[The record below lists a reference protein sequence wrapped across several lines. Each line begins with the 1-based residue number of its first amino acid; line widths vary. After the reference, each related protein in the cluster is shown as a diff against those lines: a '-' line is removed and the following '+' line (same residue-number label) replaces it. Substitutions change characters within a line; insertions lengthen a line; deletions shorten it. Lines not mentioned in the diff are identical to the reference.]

1 MTIWP
6 PQKHDLK
13 RPVYLSLASTVLRAM
28 RAGELT
34 GGDRL
39 PTHRD
44 LAFQLEISVQTVS
57 RAYDELIRVGAISGQ
72 VGRGTFVT
80 SELAEGTSPHFYLP
94 EEERSSLIDLSILKP
109 VGDQIHVDH
118 MRNALRAL
126 TENLPAE
133 VVHSFRPANTAH
145 AYDTT
150 ARKWLKYCG
159 VDLDA
164 QSALITNGNTA
175 AMTVALMTVA
185 NPGDLVVTE
194 EIGHHTLNPL
204 ARYLGLRLTGL
215 RTDSDGILPQA
226 FQAACSN
233 QTVKALYLMPT
244 GLGPHLT
251 TMSTARRIELVE
263 IAREHDVFIIESDAW
278 GPLQSVRP
286 APFAMLA
293 PERTLYFTSL
303 TKCLMPGL
311 RVGYL
316 VVPDALSAAARNRHL
331 VTNWMATSMMVEIA
345 SRWIDDG
352 TALTLV
358 NWQIK
363 AAFKRNEIAAAC
375 LQGLPFIKNP
385 TGLHVWLP
393 LSERDETKFIVAA
406 RQLGVAVAP
415 GASFCINDTPHESA
429 VRICLGGVSE
439 IELSNGL
446 TAIRKLFLKQDEP
459 VLTRDVVSS

>member
-13 RPVYLSLASTVLRAM
+13 RPVYLSLASVMLRAM
-28 RAGELT
+28 RVGELT

-44 LAFQLEISVQTVS
+44 LAFQLGISVQTVS

-80 SELAEGTSPHFYLP
+80 GELAEGKSPHFYLP

-118 MRNALRAL
+118 MRNALLAL
-126 TENLPAE
+126 TENLPAQ

-145 AYDTT
+145 AYDAT

-159 VDLDA
+159 VDLQA

-194 EIGHHTLNPL
+194 EISHHTLNPL

-215 RTDSDGILPQA
+215 GTDSDGVNPQA
-226 FQAACSN
+226 FQAACAH
-233 QTVKALYLMPT
+233 QTVRALYLMPT
-244 GLGPHLT
+244 GLGPHLSV
-251 TMSTARRIELVE
+251 MSVARRQELIR
-263 IAREHDVFIIESDAW
+263 IARQYDVFIIESDAW
-278 GPLQSVRP
+278 GPLQLERP
-286 APFAMLA
+286 TPFAMLA

-345 SRWIDDG
+345 SRWIEDG
-352 TALTLV
+352 TAQTMV
-358 NWQIK
+358 NWQIE
-363 AAFKRNEIAAAC
+363 AACKRNEIAAAS
-375 LQGLPFIKNP
+375 LQSLPFLKSP
-385 TGLHVWLP
+385 TGLHVWLR
-393 LSERDETKFIVAA
+393 LGERDETKFVEAA
-406 RQLGVAVAP
+406 RQSGVAVAP
-415 GASFCINDTPHESA
+415 GAPFCIGDTSNEAA

-439 IELSNGL
+439 TELLQGL
-446 TAIRKLFLKQDEP
+446 TKIRQLFLTQREP
-459 VLTRDVVSS
+459 SLQEM

>member
-6 PQKHDLK
+6 PQKRDMK
-13 RPVYLSLASTVLRAM
+13 RPVYLSLASVILRAM

-44 LAFQLEISVQTVS
+44 LAFQLGISVQTVS

-80 SELAEGTSPHFYLP
+80 GELAEGTSPHFYLP

-118 MRNALRAL
+118 MRNALLAL
-126 TENLPAE
+126 TENLPAQ
-133 VVHSFRPANTAH
+133 VVSSFRPANTTH
-145 AYDTT
+145 AYEAT
-150 ARKWLKYCG
+150 ARKWLRYCG
-159 VDLDA
+159 VDLHG

-175 AMTVALMTVA
+175 AMTVALMTVT

-215 RTDSDGILPQA
+215 RTDNEGVNPQA
-226 FQAACSN
+226 FQAACVHH
-233 QTVKALYLMPT
+233 TVRALYLMPT
-244 GLGPHLT
+244 GLSPHLSV
-251 TMSTARRIELVE
+251 MSVARRQELIQ
-263 IAREHDVFIIESDAW
+263 IARQHDVFIIESDAW
-278 GPLQSVRP
+278 GPLQPERP
-286 APFAMLA
+286 TSFAMLA
-293 PERTLYFTSL
+293 PERTLYFTSM

-331 VTNWMATSMMVEIA
+331 VTNWMATSLMVEIA
-345 SRWIDDG
+345 SRWIEDG
-352 TALTLV
+352 SAQTLV
-358 NWQIK
+358 DWQIE
-363 AAFKRNEIAAAC
+363 AAFKRNEIVAAS
-375 LQGLPFIKNP
+375 LEGLPVLKSP
-385 TGLHVWLP
+385 TGLHAWLP
-393 LSERDETKFIVAA
+393 LGERDETKFVAAA
-406 RQLGVAVAP
+406 RQSGVAVAP
-415 GASFCINDTPHESA
+415 GAPFCIGDTSHKAA

-439 IELSNGL
+439 TELLRGL
-446 TAIRKLFLKQDEP
+446 SKIRQLFLNQREP
-459 VLTRDVVSS
+459 SLQEM